1 MQDFKKDIK
10 QIKTN
15 FKSSSFWLPRG
26 QPSETQLAPNK
37 VNPKG
42 ASAQLLIS
50 NTVMRFSQLPLGMH
64 ALSTL

>member
-10 QIKTN
+10 QSKQI
-15 FKSSSFWLPRG
+15 SSPRV
-26 QPSETQLAPNK
+26 SAETQLAPNK
-37 VNPKG
+37 FNPKG

-64 ALSTL
+64 AMSTL